1 MKSHFQIHGNYEK
14 LKDSMPAVAFAMLGH
29 SPESIVEGLFGGG
42 WGLCGWV
49 RSLCDFRGIPQ
60 GISPGDTAEDI
71 WYTLLYPP
79 GLQSLLKSNILLF
92 GIWFV
97 RYTRIA
103 VAVGHTPRSLVEGL
117 LGGSWGL

>member
-49 RSLCDFRGIPQ
+49 RSLYDFRGIPQ
-60 GISPGDTAEDI
+60 G
-71 WYTLLYPP
+71 
-79 GLQSLLKSNILLF
+79 
-92 GIWFV
+92 
-97 RYTRIA
+97 
-103 VAVGHTPRSLVEGL
+103 TPRGIPRRISGIRCCTPPV
-117 LGGSWGL
+117 SKIF

>member
-1 MKSHFQIHGNYEK
+1 MKSHFQIHGNDEK

-49 RSLCDFRGIPQ
+49 RSLCDFR
-60 GISPGDTAEDI
+60 EDI

-79 GLQSLLKSNILLF
+79 RLQNALKSKILLF

>member
-42 WGLCGWV
+42 WGLCSWV
-49 RSLCDFRGIPQ
+49 RSLYEFRSISQGIP
-60 GISPGDTAEDI
+60 PGDTAEDI

-79 GLQSLLKSNILLF
+79 GLQNPLKSKI

-103 VAVGHTPRSLVEGL
+103 VAVGRTPRSLVEGL